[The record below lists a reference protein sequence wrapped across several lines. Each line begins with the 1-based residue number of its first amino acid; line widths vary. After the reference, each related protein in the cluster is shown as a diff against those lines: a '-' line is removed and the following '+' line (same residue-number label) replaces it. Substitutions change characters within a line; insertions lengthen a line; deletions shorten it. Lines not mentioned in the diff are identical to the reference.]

1 MPWSV
6 GSAGKETMAEDRLI
20 VYPDAE
26 PDMMNMFAGERL
38 ARLEAV
44 GRFQVIPGRP
54 ADHAEYIERLAGA
67 AGIILG
73 WDLPTP
79 VLQQAPDLEVI
90 AFAGIGVGTFVE
102 LDVAVA
108 QGITVCN
115 TPGYADNAVAEH
127 ALALLLSLARTV
139 PRLDAKLRAGEWD
152 QSQVGF
158 ELRGKTLGVVGLGG
172 IGARM
177 AELGRAL
184 GMEVVAWT
192 RNATPERAARHGIEL
207 VELDALLAAAD
218 VVSLH
223 VPATPE
229 TAGLLSAD
237 RLDRLK
243 PGAVLVNTARA
254 EVVDEAAMIERLG
267 DGRLAGAALDVYGE
281 EPLPAGH
288 PLLALDNVVLSPHM
302 GFSTPEAITA
312 ILDIAIDGLVG
323 YFTGEPVNV
332 VAGPGG

>member
-1 MPWSV
+1 MTE
-6 GSAGKETMAEDRLI
+6 GRLI
-20 VYPDAE
+20 VYPDADA
-26 PDMMNMFAGERL
+26 DMMGMFVGERL
-38 ARLEAV
+38 ARLEAL
-44 GRFQVIPGRP
+44 GRFKACPGRP
-54 ADHAEYIERLAGA
+54 ENHDQYIERMRGA

-73 WDLPTP
+73 WDLPTE
-79 VLQQAPDLEVI
+79 VMRQAPGLEVI
-90 AFAGIGVGTFVE
+90 AFAGIGVGTFVD
-102 LDVAVA
+102 LDEAVK

-127 ALALLLSLARTV
+127 AFALLFAVARQV
-139 PRLDAKLRAGEWD
+139 PRLDASMRAGEWD
-152 QSQVGF
+152 QSTTGF
-158 ELRGKTLGVVGLGG
+158 ELRGKTLGLVGLGG

-184 GMEVVAWT
+184 GMEVIAWT
-192 RNATPERAARHGIEL
+192 RDATPERAARHG
-207 VELDALLAAAD
+207 VRFMDLDALLAAAD

-223 VPATPE
+223 VAATPE
-229 TAGLLSAD
+229 TAGLLDAA

-254 EVVDEAAMIERLG
+254 EIVDEAALIERLG
-267 DGRLAGAALDVYGE
+267 SGRIAAAAFDVYGE

-302 GFSTPEAITA
+302 GYATPEAITA

-323 YFTGEPVNV
+323 YFEGNPVNV
-332 VAGPGG
+332 VAAP

>member
-1 MPWSV
+1 
-6 GSAGKETMAEDRLI
+6 MAEDRLI
-20 VYPDAE
+20 VYPDADA
-26 PDMMNMFAGERL
+26 DMMDMFAGERL
-38 ARLEAV
+38 ARLEAF
-44 GRFQVIPGRP
+44 GNFRACPGRP
-54 ADHAEYIERLAGA
+54 TDHVQYLERIAGA
-67 AGIILG
+67 AGLMLG
-73 WDLPTP
+73 WDLP
-79 VLQQAPDLEVI
+79 VEVMKQAPSLEVI
-90 AFAGIGVGTFVE
+90 VFTGIGVGTFVD
-102 LDVAVA
+102 LDEAVK

-127 ALALLLSLARTV
+127 ALALLLALARKV
-139 PRLDAKLRAGEWD
+139 ARLDAKLRAGEWD

-158 ELRGKTLGVVGLGG
+158 ELRGKTLGLIGLGG

-184 GMEVVAWT
+184 GMEVIAWT
-192 RNATPERAARHGIEL
+192 RNATPERAARHGVRL

-223 VPATPE
+223 VAATPE
-229 TAGLLSAD
+229 TAGLLDAA
-237 RLDRLK
+237 RLDRMK

-254 EVVDEAAMIERLG
+254 EIVDEAALIERLG
-267 DGRLAGAALDVYGE
+267 SGRIAAAALDVYGE

-302 GFSTPEAITA
+302 GYSTPEAITA

-323 YFTGEPVNV
+323 YFAGQPVNV
-332 VAGPGG
+332 VAGP